1 MARPV
6 GSLAGLIKQFLPSAP
21 TLADP
26 AVAAEAE
33 AERKR
38 QRMARGRASTIMTGG
53 AGDTSSPNLA
63 QLFLL
68 GG

>member
-1 MARPV
+1 MALFDLVNSIKRP
-6 GSLAGLIKQFLPSAP
+6 PSAP

-53 AGDTSSPNLA
+53 AGLQDSPNLA
-63 QLFLL
+63 RLFLL